1 MIDDI
6 TFDVTDFILE
16 IPYGEIGG
24 VIDSYSMD
32 GSNYDFITNSNTIG
46 ETSSIFIN

>member
-6 TFDVTDFILE
+6 VFSVDEFILE
-16 IPYGEIGG
+16 IPFGSIGG
-24 VIDSYSMD
+24 VIVSYSMD
-32 GSNYDFITNSNTIG
+32 GYNYDFTESSGGG

>member
-6 TFDVTDFILE
+6 TFDVTYFILE
-16 IPYGEIGG
+16 LPYGDAGG
-24 VIDSYSMD
+24 VIESYSMD
-32 GSNYDFITNSNTIG
+32 GVSYDFTSTSGG

>member
-16 IPYGEIGG
+16 LSYGTPGG

-32 GSNYDFITNSNTIG
+32 GANYDFISSSTTGG

>member
-16 IPYGEIGG
+16 IPYGAAGG
-24 VIDSYSMD
+24 TIDSYSMD
-32 GSNYDFITNSNTIG
+32 GASYDLHQLLVVRRVQYLL
-46 ETSSIFIN
+46 IN

>member
-6 TFDVTDFILE
+6 LFDYSEFILE
-16 IPYGEIGG
+16 LPYGDAGG
-24 VIDSYSMD
+24 LIESYSMD
-32 GSNYDFITNSNTIG
+32 GFSYDFVSTYGS

>member
-16 IPYGEIGG
+16 IPYGAAGG
-24 VIDSYSMD
+24 TIDSYSMD
-32 GSNYDFITNSNTIG
+32 GASYDFTSTSGG